1 MKNAFLLAFLILLYF
16 SFNARSQELK
26 IIVASDLHYF
36 DPSLLVND
44 GPAFQNYLLSDRKLI
59 KESDAIIK
67 SLLKEVFSE
76 NPDIFLIPGD
86 LTKDGEKAS
95 HQKLSN
101 LFDTLQMNGK
111 TKIFVVP
118 GNHDVKNG
126 VASVYNND
134 KTIPVE
140 NVNREEFKKIYNK
153 FGYGE
158 AIYSDTASLSYVA
171 EPVKGLWILGM
182 DACQYELNG
191 PGNSPITGG
200 NFKPQTYKWI
210 IDILKKAQSGHKSV
224 LAFMHHG
231 IMEHFISENSEYQD
245 YLVKGYD
252 TISSRW
258 MEEGLKVVFTG
269 HFHAQ
274 DITRKNGD
282 NNNFIYNVETGSTVT
297 YPCPYRIIILKD
309 SIMNIKTKYITS
321 INYNTQ
327 GKSFPDYAKQSLQK
341 VLTGTFRKK
350 FTGAPYSLS
359 ESKANEF
366 VPHAVKALMVH
377 YYGDEKIPATENLF
391 VDSLIH
397 SGEVNLE
404 RLGYSL
410 KYLWTDLVPSDN
422 NVILNLKT
430 GSVTDFL
437 Y

>member
-1 MKNAFLLAFLILLYF
+1 
-16 SFNARSQELK
+16 
-26 IIVASDLHYF
+26 
-36 DPSLLVND
+36 
-44 GPAFQNYLLSDRKLI
+44 
-59 KESDAIIK
+59 
-67 SLLKEVFSE
+67 
-76 NPDIFLIPGD
+76 
-86 LTKDGEKAS
+86 
-95 HQKLSN
+95 
-101 LFDTLQMNGK
+101 
-111 TKIFVVP
+111 
-118 GNHDVKNG
+118 
-126 VASVYNND
+126 
-134 KTIPVE
+134 
-140 NVNREEFKKIYNK
+140 
-153 FGYGE
+153 
-158 AIYSDTASLSYVA
+158 
-171 EPVKGLWILGM
+171 
-182 DACQYELNG
+182 
-191 PGNSPITGG
+191 
-200 NFKPQTYKWI
+200 
-210 IDILKKAQSGHKSV
+210 
-224 LAFMHHG
+224 MHHG

-366 VPHAVKALMVH
+366 VPHAVKALMAH